1 MKGLGTVPLSVSMS
15 DQDESVEKVSVARK
29 YRWPPA
35 ATLRYGSYLDGLG
48 SYLSYGC
55 LCMCCDGS
63 VGSEVACRI
72 EDYHLT
78 DVFRLSYLMILFT
91 YDPYAAP
98 LVTYLL
104 YEAVVFQGPQI
115 TVHRG
120 SRYIDLMGGLINIDE
135 VAVTDHR
142 IYGQFIG
149 CRELTHMWE

>member
-1 MKGLGTVPLSVSMS
+1 MKGLGAVPLSVSMS

-29 YRWPPA
+29 YRWPPT
-35 ATLRYGSYLDGLG
+35 ATLRYGSYLDDLG
-48 SYLSYGC
+48 SYLSYKC

-72 EDYHLT
+72 EDDHRT
-78 DVFRLSYLMILFT
+78 DVLRRSYLMAFLT
-91 YDPYAAP
+91 YDPRAAP
-98 LVTYLL
+98 PVTYLL
-104 YEAVVFQGPQI
+104 YEAVVLQGPQI

-120 SRYIDLMGGLINIDE
+120 SRYIDLTDGLIYIDE

-149 CRELTHMWE
+149 